1 MYNIYLNL
9 NKTMNKNKR
18 QLSHSQNFLKS
29 PRFVSDLI
37 SKTDI
42 GKDDLVVEIGPGKG
56 IITTELSKRAKKVV
70 AIEYDTNLTKNLKE
84 KFLNHPNIEIIKT
97 NFIHWKLPNHC
108 YKVFSNI
115 PFNMTADIINKL
127 LSDKN
132 PPGTTYL
139 IMQDKAAGRF
149 MGPPYGPTSQTSIL
163 LQPFYNMKIITK
175 IDRKQFDPI
184 PNVNIILL
192 KFKKRKKALISPKY
206 HSLYKD
212 FVVYGYNQWKPTLLE
227 AFHCIFTRKQLDVI
241 TQNLNLNGLKPS
253 ELTLDQWIKIF
264 EVFIKLTS
272 QDKKDLIKGA
282 EKKLRLKQKGMQKI
296 FRTRAKN

>member
-1 MYNIYLNL
+1 M
-9 NKTMNKNKR
+9 
-18 QLSHSQNFLKS
+18 
-29 PRFVSDLI
+29 
-37 SKTDI
+37 
-42 GKDDLVVEIGPGKG
+42 
-56 IITTELSKRAKKVV
+56 
-70 AIEYDTNLTKNLKE
+70 
-84 KFLNHPNIEIIKT
+84 
-97 NFIHWKLPNHC
+97 
-108 YKVFSNI
+108 
-115 PFNMTADIINKL
+115 
-127 LSDKN
+127 
-132 PPGTTYL
+132 
-139 IMQDKAAGRF
+139 
-149 MGPPYGPTSQTSIL
+149 
-163 LQPFYNMKIITK
+163 
-175 IDRKQFDPI
+175 
-184 PNVNIILL
+184 
-192 KFKKRKKALISPKY
+192 ISPKY